1 MVRQNTRGTPLA
13 QGEAGMTPAHAGMTP
28 ANAGVTPAAGVNEPN
43 ELLDPRTGR
52 PRFGKVKSA
61 GLTPAARQKKGI
73 VRQGTRGTPL
83 MQNIGTA
90 GMTPMNYGETDSL
103 EEYDL
108 IDETPSDAV
117 TRPKVAKEFVKNMMK
132 GITLKVMMPG
142 AGGFMRDVEVFLD
155 DQLSAL
161 TVALDGNKRRILL
174 EQIDDISDGQD
185 EIDGLLSSRIGDNCA
200 TLFLEDGQVLT
211 FHFDDFDER
220 DTFVKCLSMVIVKQ

>member
-13 QGEAGMTPAHAGMTP
+13 QGKAGMTPAHAGMTP
-28 ANAGVTPAAGVNEPN
+28 ANAGVTPAAGVQ
-43 ELLDPRTGR
+43 
-52 PRFGKVKSA
+52 SA
-61 GLTPAARQKKGI
+61 GLTPAARQKRGI

-90 GMTPMNYGETDSL
+90 GMTPMKHGETDSL
-103 EEYDL
+103 EECDL
-108 IDETPSDAV
+108 LDETPSDAV
-117 TRPKVAKEFVKNMMK
+117 TQPKVVKEFVKNMIK

-142 AGGFMRDVEVFLD
+142 AGGCMRDVEVFLD

-185 EIDGLLSSRIGDNCA
+185 EIDGLLSPKIGDNCA
-200 TLFLEDGQVLT
+200 NLFLEDGQVLT

>member
-13 QGEAGMTPAHAGMTP
+13 QGGKAGMTPAHAGMTP
-28 ANAGVTPAAGVNEPN
+28 ANAGVTPAAGV
-43 ELLDPRTGR
+43 
-52 PRFGKVKSA
+52 KSA
-61 GLTPAARQKKGI
+61 GLTPAARQKRGI
-73 VRQGTRGTPL
+73 VRKGTRGTPL
-83 MQNIGTA
+83 MQNISTA
-90 GMTPMNYGETDSL
+90 GMNLNSSCSIGMTPMNRGETDSL

-108 IDETPSDAV
+108 LDETPSDAV
-117 TRPKVAKEFVKNMMK
+117 TQPKVVKEFVKNMMK

-185 EIDGLLSSRIGDNCA
+185 EIDGLLSPKIGDKCA
-200 TLFLEDGQVLT
+200 NLFLEDGQLLT